1 MAVFMIKQAFVN
13 LYLQK
18 KDFTYESVTPSA
30 VEHYIENLMSGWVG
44 TGNGVWTPETPA
56 LCYSDLYD
64 VRSGHQY
71 WLTLGDKAGTRFR
84 VMFSTLDVSKATGQ
98 VTGVPV
104 NTSNYNNPAPHQNLY
119 YSPDDNGFLI
129 VQKDNAGNSDIK
141 TYLYD
146 YGLPHVLSYPLC
158 SVEPDADPSHIMNV
172 VNALLPCLELS
183 GQLLAVKKIEGYK
196 FIVT

>member
-1 MAVFMIKQAFVN
+1 
-13 LYLQK
+13 
-18 KDFTYESVTPSA
+18 
-30 VEHYIENLMSGWVG
+30 
-44 TGNGVWTPETPA
+44 
-56 LCYSDLYD
+56 
-64 VRSGHQY
+64 
-71 WLTLGDKAGTRFR
+71 
-84 VMFSTLDVSKATGQ
+84 MFSTLDVSKATGQ

-146 YGLPHVLSYPLC
+146 YGLPPVLSYPLC
-158 SVEPDADPSHIMNV
+158 SVDPDADPSHIMNV